1 MAPRVELRPVTEQD
15 LPTLYEHQRDPEAA
29 AMAVF
34 PSRDRD
40 AFERHWATILAD
52 PEKVAWAVLAD
63 GAVAGNVVSWDA
75 DGTRLVGYWIGR
87 EHWGRGIATA
97 GLAAFLQVETR
108 RPLHALVVA
117 RNVGSI
123 RVLEKC
129 GFVRVDEDL
138 STDEEVEE
146 LVYRLDG

>member
-1 MAPRVELRPVTEQD
+1 MAPQVELRPVTEQD
-15 LPTLYEHQRDPEAA
+15 LPILFEHQRDPVAA

-34 PSRDRD
+34 PPRERA
-40 AFERHWATILAD
+40 AFDRHWTAILAD
-52 PEKVAWAVLAD
+52 PAKLARTVLAD
-63 GAVAGNVVSWDA
+63 GAIAGNVSSWDA
-75 DGTRLVGYWIGR
+75 DGARLVGYWIGR

-97 GLAAFLQVETR
+97 GLAAFLLVETR

-117 RNVGSI
+117 TNVGSI

-129 GFVRVDEDL
+129 GFVRGDEDL